1 MELIIRGT
9 IFTGR
14 AKSPLQ
20 EAILIRDNTIVL
32 VGSFSEAKRRATN
45 AKVLDFGQKLVT
57 PGLIDAHCH
66 MSLAGLYMEIGIDA
80 SHVGS
85 IGELLDLIRSKL
97 SSSREWIYVY
107 GLSESKLREKRLPTR
122 WDLDEVAPSKPVVV
136 EHASGHLVIA
146 NTEALRRA
154 GITRHTR
161 SPPGGLIDRDEG
173 GEPTGILYDAA
184 MGLVL
189 EKMPPPHHH
198 DWVKGLAKAQRIW
211 VQRGFTAVE
220 DNGTFQAFKSILD
233 AYKELESSGELVIR
247 ARVAYAISSVK
258 ELSEAIESVTLYRGM
273 DTEWV
278 RTNLVKFFY
287 DGSGLARTALL
298 YDDWCKD
305 SRPERGNKGLR
316 MMEPED
322 AYKIITTSL
331 GNNIRVAVHA
341 IGDRAVDEILG
352 VANKASEAHFK
363 DCTLSIV
370 HAILITREAVSKM
383 RSLGICVKTQTGFIY
398 THGDTYASNLCTTR
412 ARKAFPLRTLIN
424 NGVVVANSTDA
435 PFVGSPNPVEGLYGA
450 VYRKTRTGRVDFGRE
465 EAVSFREALETYTY
479 MAAKAI
485 GWDDTIGE
493 IAAGKRADI
502 VVWNISSL
510 EPSEQELLDMKPL
523 LVMVN
528 GHIVHRE
535 TSMLLEAG

>member
-9 IFTGR
+9 IFTGK
-14 AKSPLQ
+14 ANSPLQ
-20 EAILIRDNTIVL
+20 EAILVRDNTIVF
-32 VGSFSEAKRRATN
+32 VGSFSEAKRRTTN
-45 AKVLDFGQKLVT
+45 AKVMDFGQKLVT

-97 SSSREWIYVY
+97 SSREWIYVY
-107 GLSESKLREKRLPTR
+107 GLSESKLRERRLPTR

-161 SPPGGLIDRDEG
+161 SPPGGLIDRDEQ

-184 MGLVL
+184 MSLVL
-189 EKMPPPHHH
+189 EKMPPPHHN
-198 DWVKGLAKAQRIW
+198 DWVRGLSKAQRIW

-220 DNGTFQAFKSILD
+220 DTGTFQAFESILN
-233 AYKELESSGELVIR
+233 AYKELESRGELVIR

-258 ELSEAIESVTLYRGM
+258 ELGEAIESITRYRGM
-273 DTEWV
+273 DTEWL

-305 SRPERGNKGLR
+305 NKPEKGNKGLR
-316 MMEPED
+316 VMEPED
-322 AYKIITTSL
+322 AYKIITTSI
-331 GNNIRVAVHA
+331 GNDIRVAVHA
-341 IGDRAVDEILG
+341 IGDRAVDEILD
-352 VANKASEAHFK
+352 VAKKANEARLK
-363 DCTLSIV
+363 DCALSIV
-370 HAILITREAVSKM
+370 HAILVTRNAVKQM
-383 RSLGICVKTQTGFIY
+383 RSLSVCVKTQTGFIY
-398 THGDTYASNLCTTR
+398 SHGDTYASNLCTTR
-412 ARKAFPLRTLIN
+412 ARMAFPLRTLIN

-450 VYRKTRTGRVDFGRE
+450 VYRKTRTGREDFGRE

-479 MAAKAI
+479 MAAKAT
-485 GWDDTIGE
+485 GWDDVIGE
-493 IAAGKRADI
+493 IVAGKRADI

-528 GHIVHRE
+528 GRIVHKE
-535 TSMLLEAG
+535 ASILLETG

>member
-9 IFTGR
+9 IFTGK
-14 AKSPLQ
+14 ANSPLQ
-20 EAILIRDNTIVL
+20 EAILVRDNTIVF
-32 VGSFSEAKRRATN
+32 VGSFSEAKRRTTN
-45 AKVLDFGQKLVT
+45 AKVMDFGQKLVT

-97 SSSREWIYVY
+97 NSREWIYVY
-107 GLSESKLREKRLPTR
+107 GLSESKLRERRLPTR

-161 SPPGGLIDRDEG
+161 SPPGGLIDRDEQ

-184 MGLVL
+184 MSLVL
-189 EKMPPPHHH
+189 EKMPPPHHN
-198 DWVKGLAKAQRIW
+198 DWVRGLSKAQRIW

-220 DNGTFQAFKSILD
+220 DTGTFQAFESILN
-233 AYKELESSGELVIR
+233 AYKELESRGELVIR

-258 ELSEAIESVTLYRGM
+258 ELGEAIESITRYRGM
-273 DTEWV
+273 DTEWL

-305 SRPERGNKGLR
+305 NKPEKGNKGLR
-316 MMEPED
+316 VMEPED
-322 AYKIITTSL
+322 AYKIITTSI
-331 GNNIRVAVHA
+331 GNDIRVAVHA
-341 IGDRAVDEILG
+341 IGDRAVDEILD
-352 VANKASEAHFK
+352 VAKKANEARLK
-363 DCTLSIV
+363 DCALSIV
-370 HAILITREAVSKM
+370 HAILVTRNAVKQM
-383 RSLGICVKTQTGFIY
+383 RSLGVCVKTQTGFIY
-398 THGDTYASNLCTTR
+398 SHGDTYASNLCTTR
-412 ARKAFPLRTLIN
+412 ARMAFPLRTLIN

-450 VYRKTRTGRVDFGRE
+450 VYRKTRTRREDFGRE

-479 MAAKAI
+479 MAAKAT
-485 GWDDTIGE
+485 GWDDVIGE

-528 GHIVHRE
+528 GRIVHKE
-535 TSMLLEAG
+535 ASILLETG

>member
-9 IFTGR
+9 IFTGK
-14 AKSPLQ
+14 ANSPLQ
-20 EAILIRDNTIVL
+20 EAILVRDNTIVF
-32 VGSFSEAKRRATN
+32 VGSFSEAKRRTTN
-45 AKVLDFGQKLVT
+45 AKVMDFGQKLVT

-97 SSSREWIYVY
+97 KSREWIYVY
-107 GLSESKLREKRLPTR
+107 GLSESKLRERRLPTR

-161 SPPGGLIDRDEG
+161 SPPGGLIDRDEQ

-184 MGLVL
+184 MSLVL
-189 EKMPPPHHH
+189 EKMPPPHHN
-198 DWVKGLAKAQRIW
+198 DWVRGLSKAQRIW

-220 DNGTFQAFKSILD
+220 DTGTFQAFESILN
-233 AYKELESSGELVIR
+233 AYKELESRGELVIR

-258 ELSEAIESVTLYRGM
+258 ELGEAIESITRYRGM
-273 DTEWV
+273 DTEWL

-305 SRPERGNKGLR
+305 NKPEKGNKGLR
-316 MMEPED
+316 VMEPED
-322 AYKIITTSL
+322 AYKIITTSI
-331 GNNIRVAVHA
+331 GNDIRVAVHA
-341 IGDRAVDEILG
+341 IGDRAVDEILD
-352 VANKASEAHFK
+352 VAKKANEARLK
-363 DCTLSIV
+363 DCALSIV
-370 HAILITREAVSKM
+370 HAILVTRNAVKQM
-383 RSLGICVKTQTGFIY
+383 RSLGVCVKTQTGFIY
-398 THGDTYASNLCTTR
+398 SHGDTYASNLCTTR
-412 ARKAFPLRTLIN
+412 ARMAFPLRTLIN

-450 VYRKTRTGRVDFGRE
+450 VYRKTRTRREDFGRE

-479 MAAKAI
+479 MAAKAT
-485 GWDDTIGE
+485 GWDDVIGE

-528 GHIVHRE
+528 GRIVHKE
-535 TSMLLEAG
+535 ASILLETG